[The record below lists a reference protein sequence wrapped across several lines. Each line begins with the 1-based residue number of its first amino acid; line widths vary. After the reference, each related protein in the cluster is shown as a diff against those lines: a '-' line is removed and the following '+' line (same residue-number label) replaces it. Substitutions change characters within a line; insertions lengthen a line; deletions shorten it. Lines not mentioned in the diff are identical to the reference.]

1 MAPQLSVADNITTQ
15 PKQGRWAMP
24 MSSLSIILCLCSE
37 QGTLTEGEGSV
48 DIVPA
53 SLDRLLLIMPTF
65 FTFVQNKLPY
75 WGGQLY

>member
-1 MAPQLSVADNITTQ
+1 
-15 PKQGRWAMP
+15 MP

-65 FTFVQNKLPY
+65 FFTFVQNKLPY